1 MSQDHATHVICD
13 NNLGEPQPQ
22 TANRY
27 LMTSHRLELTVSLI
41 YGLAYPSVRRQT
53 EPDVA
58 NPLQTALQQMSET
71 SPKLLSVRQNDGDP
85 YCAGI

>member
-27 LMTSHRLELTVSLI
+27 LITSHCLELTVRLI

-53 EPDVA
+53 D
-58 NPLQTALQQMSET
+58 PLQTALQQMSET
-71 SPKLLSVRQNDGDP
+71 SPKPLSVRQNDGDP
-85 YCAGI
+85 YSAGI